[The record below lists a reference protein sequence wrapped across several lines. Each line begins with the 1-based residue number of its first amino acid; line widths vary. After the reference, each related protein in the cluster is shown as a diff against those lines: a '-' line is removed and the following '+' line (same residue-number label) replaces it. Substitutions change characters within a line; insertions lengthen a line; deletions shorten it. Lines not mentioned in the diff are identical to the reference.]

1 MNKNMKTT
9 LPETDKVSG
18 FLGAIEKA
26 GNKLPHPFFLFFYL
40 LIFTIILSAALNYFG
55 VHSMNPKT
63 GEAVLVK
70 SLASGEG
77 IVHIFT
83 SLVGNFV
90 NFPVL
95 GTIIV
100 VMFGVGVA
108 DQVGLISIVMKQT
121 VTKAPR
127 HLLTFLVF
135 VTGVS
140 SSIASDASF
149 LIFIPLVAMIFQ
161 SVGRHPIAGAA
172 AAYAAVGAGYDA
184 SFFVTAGDAI
194 FSGIAT
200 EAARII
206 DPNAYVSPVDNYYFA
221 ACSVILLAIV
231 GTIIVDRIVEP
242 RLNRTLPLSVL
253 TINPKAKAA
262 LETEISA
269 EEKRGLKQAGLF
281 TLAFVGLIAFI
292 LLPTDSPFR
301 NAEGGLIPSPFMKS
315 FVPFLFIY
323 FLGVGY
329 IYGKATGVIKKAE
342 DIPEIMSECV
352 KNLASIL
359 VLFFMI
365 SQFIALFKWSG
376 IGSLVAF
383 EGATFLSSLGLTGYS
398 LIVAFILL
406 TALMN
411 IFMTS
416 GSAQFALFAPIFIPM
431 LMQLNIEPA
440 FTMAMFRVGDSTT
453 NIISPLSPY
462 FAVVLAFMQQYYP
475 KLKLGTLMA
484 TMLPLAFGF
493 LVTWT
498 LFMLLWTMLG
508 FPVGPGVYMHM

>member
-1 MNKNMKTT
+1 MHKGSETA
-9 LPETDKVSG
+9 LPEAEHSSG
-18 FLGAIEKA
+18 VLGAIERV

-40 LIFTIILSAALNYFG
+40 SLLTLVLSAVLNYLG
-55 VHSMNPKT
+55 VHSINPKT

-70 SLASGEG
+70 SLASAEG

-83 SLVGNFV
+83 SLVSNFV

-100 VMFGVGVA
+100 VMFGIGVA
-108 DQVGLISIVMKQT
+108 DHVGLISTVMKQT

-149 LIFIPLVAMIFQ
+149 FIFIPLVAMIFH

-200 EAARII
+200 EAAKII
-206 DPNAYVSPVDNYYFA
+206 DPNAYVSPVDNYYFT
-221 ACSVILLAIV
+221 ACSVIMLAIV
-231 GTIIVDRIVEP
+231 GTVIVDKIVEP
-242 RLNRTLPLSVL
+242 RLNRILPLSVL
-253 TINPKAKAA
+253 TINSKAQTSLQA
-262 LETEISA
+262 EITA
-269 EEKRGLKQAGLF
+269 EEKRGLKHAGLF
-281 TLAFVGLIAFI
+281 TLVFVGLILF
-292 LLPTDSPFR
+292 LLMPADSIFR
-301 NAEGGLIPSPFMKS
+301 NADGGLIPSPFMKS

-329 IYGKATGVIKKAE
+329 VYGKATGVIKKAE
-342 DIPEIMSECV
+342 DIPEIMTGCI

-376 IGSLVAF
+376 IGSLIAF
-383 EGATFLSSLGLTGYS
+383 EGATFLTSLGLTGYS
-398 LIVAFILL
+398 LIIGFILL

-484 TMLPLAFGF
+484 TMLPLSLGF
-493 LVTWT
+493 LVCWT
-498 LFMLLWTMLG
+498 VFMLLWAMLG
-508 FPVGPGVYMHM
+508 LPVGPDIYMHM